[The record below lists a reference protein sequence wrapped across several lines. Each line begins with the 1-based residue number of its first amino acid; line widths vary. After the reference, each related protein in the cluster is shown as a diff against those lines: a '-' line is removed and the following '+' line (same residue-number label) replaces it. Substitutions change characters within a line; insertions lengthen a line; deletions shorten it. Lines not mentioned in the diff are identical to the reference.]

1 MYKLRFC
8 TSCNLYKKSVQIATC
23 ANSLYK
29 LQLVQVDL
37 YKLQHVQILDL
48 YKLQL
53 VQAPYVSV
61 EQCILKNLS
70 FKIHKMNI
78 SYLHE

>member
-1 MYKLRFC
+1 MYNLRFC
-8 TSCNLYKKSVQIATC
+8 TSCNLYKKSVQV

-53 VQAPYVSV
+53 VQAPYLTA
-61 EQCILKNLS
+61 ERCILLHFY
-70 FKIHKMNI
+70 FKIHKINI
-78 SYLHE
+78 SDLRE